1 MKLQGNP
8 FVGWNSAQ
16 EQWRHVAPRAAAN
29 EGSRTVDRKT
39 PSSTLSSYAGGDLK
53 NTTKTTTTS

>member
-1 MKLQGNP
+1 VAARRP
-8 FVGWNSAQ
+8 TRHWRCVGS
-16 EQWRHVAPRAAAN
+16 RAAAD

-53 NTTKTTTTS
+53 NTTKSATTS